1 VVAAAKL
8 LHWYSPPFKVKSKVN
23 VKAEEVLVNLID
35 PAPVTAETPLYVGLN
50 DGLVDGFKEVVLAVG
65 VAVGF
70 ADGLDVG
77 TLEGAAE
84 IKAVGKRVGTAERA
98 AEGRGVGTEEGFLVG
113 MNVVGTVVGT
123 ILVIKL
129 VPTVQ
134 VGLIESISADV
145 VEENDDTVISP
156 LNLNDDGQ

>member
-1 VVAAAKL
+1 M
-8 LHWYSPPFKVKSKVN
+8 
-23 VKAEEVLVNLID
+23 
-35 PAPVTAETPLYVGLN
+35 
-50 DGLVDGFKEVVLAVG
+50 
-65 VAVGF
+65 GF
-70 ADGLDVG
+70 ADGLHIG

-98 AEGRGVGTEEGFLVG
+98 AEGRGVGTEDGFLVG

-123 ILVIKL
+123 ILVIEL